1 MATAREIRRRIRS
14 VKNIRQ
20 ITRALEAVSA
30 SKVRRAQ
37 DAVQGTRPY
46 ARKARQ
52 LLADVAALAGG
63 ETRHALLTKRDVVNS
78 AYILLITSDRGLC
91 GAFNTNVS
99 RAAFDFE
106 RDYRKPVGYV
116 TIGRKGRD
124 FLYRRGRNIVAE
136 FSNLPA
142 RPSLLDTTAATRTL
156 IEDFLDGK
164 CDEVYLAF
172 TDFRSMVSQR
182 PIIYRLLPLAAE
194 DLTADLPK
202 GTPRPAYEFEPGP
215 AEILNGLLPRLTE
228 MQVYEAV
235 LESLASEHAA
245 RMVAMRNATD
255 SATDLIFSLTLSYN
269 KARQQG
275 ITNELLDIA
284 GGTNALEQTLKQA
297 AAANALANQARQ

>member
-46 ARKARQ
+46 ASKARQ

-63 ETRHALLTKRDVVNS
+63 ETRHPLLTRRDVVNS

-91 GAFNTNVS
+91 GAFNTNVA
-99 RAAFDFE
+99 REAFDFA
-106 RDYRKPVGYV
+106 RDYGKPVSYV

-124 FLYRRGRNIVAE
+124 FLHRRGRNIVAE
-136 FSNLPA
+136 FANLPA
-142 RPSLLDTTAATRTL
+142 RPGLLDTTAATRTL
-156 IEDFLDGK
+156 IQDFLDGK
-164 CDEVYLAF
+164 CDEVYLAY
-172 TDFRSMVSQR
+172 TEFRSMVSQR
-182 PIIYRLLPLAAE
+182 PVIRRLLPLAAE
-194 DLTADLPK
+194 ELAGDLPK
-202 GTPRPAYEFEPGP
+202 GGPRPAYDFEPGP
-215 AEILNGLLPRLTE
+215 VEILDSLLPRLTE
-228 MQVYEAV
+228 MQVYVAV

-255 SATDLIFSLTLSYN
+255 SASDLIFSLTLSYN

-284 GGTNALEQTLKQA
+284 GGTSALEQTLKQA
-297 AAANALANQARQ
+297 AAASQLRA

>member
-37 DAVQGTRPY
+37 EAVQGTRPY
-46 ARKARQ
+46 ASKARQ

-63 ETRHALLTKRDVVNS
+63 ETRHPLLTRRDTINS
-78 AYILLITSDRGLC
+78 ACVLLITSDRGLC

-99 RAAFDFE
+99 REAFDFARE
-106 RDYRKPVGYV
+106 YGRPVSYV

-124 FLYRRGRNIVAE
+124 FLYRRGGKIVAE
-136 FSNLPA
+136 FANLPA

-156 IEDFLDGK
+156 IQDFLEGR
-164 CDEVYLAF
+164 CDEVYMAY
-172 TDFRSMVSQR
+172 TEFRSMVSQR
-182 PIIYRLLPLAAE
+182 PVIRRLLPLAAE
-194 DLTADLPK
+194 ELAGDLPK
-202 GTPRPAYEFEPGP
+202 GGPRPAYEFEPGP
-215 AEILNGLLPRLTE
+215 AEILDGLLPRLTE
-228 MQVYEAV
+228 MQVYVAV

-284 GGTNALEQTLKQA
+284 GGTSALEQALKEA
-297 AAANALANQARQ
+297 AAAAQLRE

>member
-46 ARKARQ
+46 ASKARQ

-63 ETRHALLTKRDVVNS
+63 ETRHPLLTRRDTINS
-78 AYILLITSDRGLC
+78 ACVLLITSDRGLC

-99 RAAFDFE
+99 REAFDFARE
-106 RDYRKPVGYV
+106 YGRPVSYV

-124 FLYRRGRNIVAE
+124 FLYRRGGKIVAE
-136 FSNLPA
+136 FANLPA

-156 IEDFLDGK
+156 IQDFLDGR
-164 CDEVYLAF
+164 CDEVYMAY
-172 TDFRSMVSQR
+172 TEFRSMVSQR
-182 PIIYRLLPLAAE
+182 PVIRRLLPLAAE
-194 DLTADLPK
+194 ELAGDLPK
-202 GTPRPAYEFEPGP
+202 GGPRPAYEFEPGP
-215 AEILNGLLPRLTE
+215 AEILDGLLPRLTE
-228 MQVYEAV
+228 MQVYVAV

-284 GGTNALEQTLKQA
+284 GGTSALEQALKEA
-297 AAANALANQARQ
+297 AAAAQLRE

>member
-37 DAVQGTRPY
+37 EAVQGTRPY
-46 ARKARQ
+46 ASKARQ

-63 ETRHALLTKRDVVNS
+63 ETRHPLLTRRDTINS
-78 AYILLITSDRGLC
+78 ACVLLITSDRGLC

-99 RAAFDFE
+99 REAFDFARE
-106 RDYRKPVGYV
+106 YGRPVSYV

-124 FLYRRGRNIVAE
+124 FLYRRGGKIVAE
-136 FSNLPA
+136 FANLPA

-156 IEDFLDGK
+156 IQDFLDGR
-164 CDEVYLAF
+164 CDEVYMAY
-172 TDFRSMVSQR
+172 TEFRSMVSQR
-182 PIIYRLLPLAAE
+182 PVIRRLLPLAAE
-194 DLTADLPK
+194 ELAGDLPK
-202 GTPRPAYEFEPGP
+202 GGPRPAYEFEPGP
-215 AEILNGLLPRLTE
+215 AEILDGLLPRLTE
-228 MQVYEAV
+228 MQVYVAV

-284 GGTNALEQTLKQA
+284 GGTSALEQALKEA
-297 AAANALANQARQ
+297 AAAAQLRE